1 MTDIT
6 KLAYEKI
13 TDRYYK
19 ARYLGLECIM
29 DTTNGYIN
37 ATNLCLST
45 KDKSKRIVKYIDGL
59 RCKILINYYMSN
71 ITQYSDDLSIHVV
84 DGLKKIRGTYLHPI
98 LFLDLAIWVSPSAY
112 MKANRIIT
120 DSLLKD
126 IDKETCVDKDK
137 DICVDKDKD
146 ICVDKD
152 KDICVD
158 KDKETCVDTKL
169 SNLEKT
175 LEEALKKREE
185 TIIKIITQNI
195 TQNEKIQNAF
205 VKSIENIENDSSK
218 IKLSLKRLET
228 KIEPKIEANIEAKIE
243 AKIEPKS
250 SEKKNLFWK
259 KRWFLLECIN

>member
-137 DICVDKDKD
+137 ET
-146 ICVDKD
+146 
-152 KDICVD
+152 CVD
-158 KDKETCVDTKL
+158 KDKETCVYTKL

-228 KIEPKIEANIEAKIE
+228 KIEPNIEAKIE

>member
-45 KDKSKRIVKYIDGL
+45 KDKSKRIVKYIDGV

-120 DSLLKD
+120 ESLLKD
-126 IDKETCVDKDK
+126 IDKDSCVDKD
-137 DICVDKDKD
+137 I
-146 ICVDKD
+146 
-152 KDICVD
+152 
-158 KDKETCVDTKL
+158 DKETCVDTKL

-185 TIIKIITQNI
+185 TIMKIITQNI

-228 KIEPKIEANIEAKIE
+228 KIETKIEPKIETKIE
-243 AKIEPKS
+243 PKIETKIEPKS

>member
-1 MTDIT
+1 MTEIT

-59 RCKILINYYMSN
+59 RCKLLINYYMSN
-71 ITQYSDDLSIHVV
+71 ITQYSDDLSVHVV
-84 DGLKKIRGTYLHPI
+84 DGIKKIRGTYLHPI
-98 LFLDLAIWVSPSAY
+98 LFLDLAIWISPSAY

-120 DSLLKD
+120 ESLLKD
-126 IDKETCVDKDK
+126 IDKDTCVDKEETCVDKDIDK
-137 DICVDKDKD
+137 DTCVDKE
-146 ICVDKD
+146 
-152 KDICVD
+152 
-158 KDKETCVDTKL
+158 ETCVNEKL

-175 LEEALKKREE
+175 LEEAIKKREE
-185 TIIKIITQNI
+185 TIIKIITENI
-195 TQNEKIQNAF
+195 TQNEKIHNAF
-205 VKSIENIENDSSK
+205 VKSLENIENDSSK

-228 KIEPKIEANIEAKIE
+228 KIEL
-243 AKIEPKS
+243 KIEPKS
-250 SEKKNLFWK
+250 VEPKIEPKIEPKSVEKKNVFWK

>member
-45 KDKSKRIVKYIDGL
+45 KDKSKRIVKYIDGV

-120 DSLLKD
+120 ESLLKD
-126 IDKETCVDKDK
+126 IDKNSCVDKD
-137 DICVDKDKD
+137 I
-146 ICVDKD
+146 
-152 KDICVD
+152 
-158 KDKETCVDTKL
+158 DKETCVDTKL

-185 TIIKIITQNI
+185 TIMKIITQNI

-228 KIEPKIEANIEAKIE
+228 KIETKIEPKIETKIE
-243 AKIEPKS
+243 PKIETKIEPKS

>member
-112 MKANRIIT
+112 MKANTIIT

-126 IDKETCVDKDK
+126 IDKDT
-137 DICVDKDKD
+137 
-146 ICVDKD
+146 
-152 KDICVD
+152 CVD

-185 TIIKIITQNI
+185 TIIKIIKQNI
-195 TQNEKIQNAF
+195 TQNEKIQHAF

-228 KIEPKIEANIEAKIE
+228 KIEPKIEPKIEAKIE

>member
-45 KDKSKRIVKYIDGL
+45 KDKSKRIVKYIDGV

-120 DSLLKD
+120 ESLLKD
-126 IDKETCVDKDK
+126 IDKNSCVDKD
-137 DICVDKDKD
+137 I
-146 ICVDKD
+146 
-152 KDICVD
+152 
-158 KDKETCVDTKL
+158 DKETCVDTKL

-185 TIIKIITQNI
+185 TIMKIITQNI

-228 KIEPKIEANIEAKIE
+228 KIETKIEPKIET
-243 AKIEPKS
+243 KIEPKS

>member
-45 KDKSKRIVKYIDGL
+45 NDKSKRIVKYIDGL

-112 MKANRIIT
+112 MKANTIIT

-126 IDKETCVDKDK
+126 IDKDK
-137 DICVDKDKD
+137 
-146 ICVDKD
+146 
-152 KDICVD
+152 D

-175 LEEALKKREE
+175 LEETIKKREE

-228 KIEPKIEANIEAKIE
+228 KIEPKIEPKIE
-243 AKIEPKS
+243 QKIEPKS

>member
-137 DICVDKDKD
+137 ET
-146 ICVDKD
+146 
-152 KDICVD
+152 CVD
-158 KDKETCVDTKL
+158 KDKETCVDKDKETCVYTKL

-228 KIEPKIEANIEAKIE
+228 KIEPNIEAKIE

>member
-126 IDKETCVDKDK
+126 IDK
-137 DICVDKDKD
+137 DIL
-146 ICVDKD
+146 IAA
-152 KDICVD
+152 
-158 KDKETCVDTKL
+158 L
-169 SNLEKT
+169 S
-175 LEEALKKREE
+175 EAGL
-185 TIIKIITQNI
+185 T
-195 TQNEKIQNAF
+195 
-205 VKSIENIENDSSK
+205 K
-218 IKLSLKRLET
+218 IKSSSDLPNILDILQQTNLCDSKSAAKRTVEEGGAYINNERISDLNWKPNKSDLIHGSLLVVRRG
-228 KIEPKIEANIEAKIE
+228 
-243 AKIEPKS
+243 
-250 SEKKNLFWK
+250 KKVMAGV
-259 KRWFLLECIN
+259 EIGG

>member
-137 DICVDKDKD
+137 DICVDKDK
-146 ICVDKD
+146 
-152 KDICVD
+152 
-158 KDKETCVDTKL
+158 ETCVDTKL